1 MIDIISYQTFLDLCS
16 MRILKER
23 LKEKLKEKLKPKLK
37 QNFKNRQESTLQLAL
52 LSSRENAVTIQE
64 DGFVCIM
71 HNLPGGEL
79 KSDVAPLKTLPPAS
93 VKTEPENGNKDL
105 ASPLFAMGSEVAG
118 QLVKYNKKKK
128 AGTKTPNMS
137 RVNRLSDS
145 ILQFVGER
153 SVPEKL
159 IRAALGNN
167 PDTSKAIRL

>member
-1 MIDIISYQTFLDLCS
+1 MIDVISYQTSLDLCS

-52 LSSRENAVTIQE
+52 LHSRENAVTIQD

-79 KSDVAPLKTLPPAS
+79 KSDVVSLNTLPPAG
-93 VKTEPENGNKDL
+93 VKTEPENGSKDIVP
-105 ASPLFAMGSEVAG
+105 PLFAMGSEAAG
-118 QLVKYNKKKK
+118 QFVKYNKKKK
-128 AGTKTPNMS
+128 AGIKTPNMS
-137 RVNRLSDS
+137 RVNCLSDR